1 MAAKVGCGEAGYRGR
16 FPFVKQR
23 AWALPQVPPRHSRTI
38 LRKSLCLGRRVA
50 GLPERL
56 GGAVPAL
63 IRTCVAFVLVKPE
76 ESDRGRLII
85 SNVEV

>member
-1 MAAKVGCGEAGYRGR
+1 MDNSSTPSTPPEEPNNPPEEP
-16 FPFVKQR
+16 PFGP
-23 AWALPQVPPRHSRTI
+23 ASR
-38 LRKSLCLGRRVA
+38 

-63 IRTCVAFVLVKPE
+63 IRTCVAFGLFKPE

-85 SNVEV
+85 GNVEV